1 MMASRLMFATII
13 ICLVFNL
20 ATSDDDKEVEEE
32 NKASFGDAVG
42 ESVKGMNNWFKGMA
56 DEAKEKAADSMDI
69 FKSFSAVAMDASE
82 GGVEKAKGWA
92 EGLGDSF
99 GKAKEKFSETG
110 EKMKEVVGD
119 AMLNTKEEIE
129 TAASKMTNY
138 AKDATGSMLKL
149 LG

>member
-1 MMASRLMFATII
+1 MASRFMFSALI

-20 ATSDDDKEVEEE
+20 AASDDEKEVEEE

-56 DEAKEKAADSMDI
+56 DEAKEKAEDSMDI
-69 FKSFSAVAMDASE
+69 LKSFSAVAMDASE

-92 EGLGDSF
+92 EGLGENF
-99 GKAKEKFSETG
+99 GKAKEKITETG
-110 EKMKEVVGD
+110 EKVKEVIGD

-129 TAASKMTNY
+129 SAASKMTNY